1 MNDVALPI
9 LFVLLWAKNVYCL
22 KLALQF
28 HRDVKANMYIQC
40 WAEIT
45 LAFGTTTGGY
55 FSRKYARATYT
66 VDRKQICANMICAYD
81 SRIDKGDKVTII
93 IPESNP
99 KIFAFSKQHLKN
111 AVLTYSVL
119 TVVFAFL
126 SIGMTVIYL
135 LAFF

>member
-66 VDRKQICANMICAYD
+66 VDRKQICANMICTYD